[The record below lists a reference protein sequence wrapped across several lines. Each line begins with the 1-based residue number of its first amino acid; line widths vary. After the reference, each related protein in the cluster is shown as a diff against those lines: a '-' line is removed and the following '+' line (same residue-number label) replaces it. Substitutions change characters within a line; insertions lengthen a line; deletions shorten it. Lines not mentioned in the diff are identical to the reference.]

1 MASGSA
7 RARTAAAA
15 VAGVGIAAA
24 LTFSGLGG
32 GGGDEGREGG
42 EGGADVPAASDVTR
56 SAPSSDAG
64 AQPSGEASEQAPG
77 DSPGDSSGDSSGEA
91 RTPSA
96 LTRVLFDAA
105 HGQTAGNAD
114 WVISTSMPDP
124 LGEDPDPQDEGD
136 WTGALS
142 TWGVALAAYADLYR
156 VASNPPGRPLTYGEA
171 GNGLDLAKVEVL
183 VLPEPNRALS
193 AAEMRAVVAFVSGG
207 GGLFLIVD
215 HADSDR
221 DNDGIDSVGVAGRLL
236 AAFAD
241 QGLPTGLVVAEADI
255 DYENTDNLADGAAD
269 HPVVDG
275 AWGRAESS
283 ILRGGTTIDLES
295 SSNAAAACL
304 LYRDGVDPSGDT
316 GCFLARSEVGGSDG
330 GRILVWGDSSP
341 VDDGTGDP
349 GDRLYA
355 NFSDPRDT
363 NEAWALNGT
372 DWLAGLS

>member
-1 MASGSA
+1 MAAGAA
-7 RARTAAAA
+7 RGRPVAAGLAGAA
-15 VAGVGIAAA
+15 IAIA
-24 LTFSGLGG
+24 LALGG
-32 GGGDEGREGG
+32 VTLGGDDEGSV
-42 EGGADVPAASDVTR
+42 GGAEPSRSAATSGAASDPASDPTPDGEGR
-56 SAPSSDAG
+56 TQSA
-64 AQPSGEASEQAPG
+64 QV
-77 DSPGDSSGDSSGEA
+77 
-91 RTPSA
+91 
-96 LTRVLFDAA
+96 RVLFDAA

-124 LGEDPDPQDEGD
+124 LGEAPEPQDESD

-171 GNGLDLAKVEVL
+171 GNGLDLTKVEVL

-193 AAEMRAVVAFVSGG
+193 SAEMRAVVQFVSAG

-215 HADSDR
+215 HANSDR
-221 DNDGIDSVGVAGRLL
+221 DGDGIDSVGVGTQLL
-236 AAFAD
+236 DAFAD
-241 QGLPTGLVVAEADI
+241 QGLPTGLSIDADDI
-255 DYENTDNLADGAAD
+255 EYENTENLAAGAAD

-275 AWGRAESS
+275 AWGRAASS
-283 ILRGGTTIDLES
+283 ILRGGTTVAIS
-295 SSNAAAACL
+295 ASANPAAGCL
-304 LYRDGVDPSGDT
+304 LYRDGVDPAGET
-316 GCFLARSEVGGSDG
+316 GCFLARSEVGAGGAGGGSGGGGGSDG
-330 GRILVWGDSSP
+330 QAGPGRILLWGDSSP

-372 DWLAGLS
+372 DWLARLSG